1 MLALPL
7 LLVTLI
13 LYIMPSTSSNESIE
27 DYALTHRKISPDR
40 KISDSFAVV
49 FDAGSSGS
57 RVHVFRFDRNLE
69 LVKIGNDLEVFLQ
82 IKPGLSA
89 YARDP
94 QQAAKSLVSLLDKA
108 ESVVPMEFRSMTPV
122 RVGATAGLRAL
133 EGDASDRIL
142 QAVRELLKQR
152 STLKSE
158 PNAVAV
164 LDGTQEGAF
173 QWVRFHELIL
183 IGFNF

>member
-1 MLALPL
+1 VHHFHFPLSFLESIKRRRFTSFHFITTKTTHFNYLTKQLNPPPENSVTGHNRREIPLPVATSNMDLETTKMLKNSGHPPSPESSSSFTDKFYQIRGAFLMLALPL
-7 LLVTLI
+7 LLVTII

-82 IKPGLSA
+82 
-89 YARDP
+89 
-94 QQAAKSLVSLLDKA
+94 VS
-108 ESVVPMEFRSMTPV
+108 
-122 RVGATAGLRAL
+122 
-133 EGDASDRIL
+133 
-142 QAVRELLKQR
+142 
-152 STLKSE
+152 
-158 PNAVAV
+158 
-164 LDGTQEGAF
+164 
-173 QWVRFHELIL
+173 
-183 IGFNF
+183 

>member
-40 KISDSFAVV
+40 KFSDSFAVV

-69 LVKIGNDLEVFLQ
+69 LVKIGNDLEIFMQ
-82 IKPGLSA
+82 
-89 YARDP
+89 
-94 QQAAKSLVSLLDKA
+94 VS
-108 ESVVPMEFRSMTPV
+108 
-122 RVGATAGLRAL
+122 
-133 EGDASDRIL
+133 
-142 QAVRELLKQR
+142 
-152 STLKSE
+152 
-158 PNAVAV
+158 
-164 LDGTQEGAF
+164 
-173 QWVRFHELIL
+173 
-183 IGFNF
+183 